1 MTDFEFLIC
10 NIREPTFFGIA
21 EWKKLPFVFMG
32 SSWLTRNYL
41 LHFFSILEK
50 YPDNFGLNLGK
61 PRNICL
67 SFCIRLRDMSKNDS
81 SSTPFS

>member
-41 LHFFSILEK
+41 LHFFFHFRKMSRQFWTE
-50 YPDNFGLNLGK
+50 FGQAYKHL
-61 PRNICL
+61 PVIFA
-67 SFCIRLRDMSKNDS
+67 SDYEI
-81 SSTPFS
+81 